1 MREAGENARFY
12 QASSSE
18 MFGTLQVRLPELFK
32 IMVDADL
39 ASLQGLT
46 APDPLTLAYR
56 IMLRSYC
63 KGEECL

>member
-46 APDPLTLAYR
+46 VPDPLTLAYR
-56 IMLRSYC
+56 
-63 KGEECL
+63 